1 MVASRYDFFKVQSS
15 DWQKKLN
22 TLADMIAML
31 AELQR
36 MWSYLEPL
44 FIGSDEVRKEL
55 PEDAAKFIEIDKAV
69 RENLKGMWSIKNARV
84 PPLVVLLLV
93 RSSPENIRRK
103 GLYVTHLF
111 CVTRCEVREKGT
123 AIT

>member
-69 RENLKGMWSIKNARV
+69 RENLKGMWSIKNARDATNQDG
-84 PPLVVLLLV
+84 LLKQFEELQ
-93 RSSPENIRRK
+93 E
-103 GLYVTHLF
+103 GQ
-111 CVTRCEVREKGT
+111 EVCAPFVQTK
-123 AIT
+123 